1 MTHVLRPPPHDVG
14 CAVIAGTWTTCVRSL
29 YQRGVE
35 GGVRPVFYLC
45 CTGRRGNIWGRYLAR
60 RLDLLMSVDNID
72 SIICKYVRACMTYEY
87 LCWLELR

>member
-1 MTHVLRPPPHDVG
+1 MTLAVRLLLEPGQHVFDL
-14 CAVIAGTWTTCVRSL
+14 CTNAEW
-29 YQRGVE
+29 E